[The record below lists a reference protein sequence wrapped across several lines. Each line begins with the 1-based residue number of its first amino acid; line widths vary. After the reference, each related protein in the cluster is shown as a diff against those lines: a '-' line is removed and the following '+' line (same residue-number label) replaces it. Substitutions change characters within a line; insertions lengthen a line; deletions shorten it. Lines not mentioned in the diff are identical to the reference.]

1 MQCKLC
7 DNRLFYAIWSKKK
20 KNAGCRDEPGSPLS
34 SNFVEIGIWS
44 VPRVTT
50 TGQMQSRVSVIE
62 NDWIA
67 TGLKF
72 RILRQATGGARG
84 SAQKS
89 PGAQREVT

>member
-1 MQCKLC
+1 
-7 DNRLFYAIWSKKK
+7 
-20 KNAGCRDEPGSPLS
+20 
-34 SNFVEIGIWS
+34 
-44 VPRVTT
+44 
-50 TGQMQSRVSVIE
+50 MQSRVSVIE